1 MQDRGFDLPR
11 TLLPVVCWDEV
22 FGPGSLET
30 GLLDRREYA
39 QISIINQAL
48 LHHDQAYS
56 YVNKLPLVAVFDT
69 VSKAER
75 EVERLEEDRYLREVE
90 SGELAEFDYELIYE
104 VLEIDREALD
114 DSVFDQ
120 LGPGLTVRIS

>member
-1 MQDRGFDLPR
+1 MLDRRFDLPR

-22 FGPGSLET
+22 YGPGSLET

-48 LHHDQAYS
+48 LHHDQAFS
-56 YVNKLPLVAVFDT
+56 YFNILPLVAVFDS
-69 VSKAER
+69 VIEAER
-75 EVERLEEDRYLREVE
+75 ELERLEEERYLRDIE